1 MANEPRVRRTA
12 IVLAAFVL
20 AGGPAL
26 PQQTPSF
33 EASREVVRIDVVVVD
48 DAGVPVRG
56 LTAADFEIVEKGRK
70 VPITSFEAVAPAP
83 AAPATAVP
91 APAGAAAA
99 TAPRPAEPEHSRAFL
114 ILFDDVNLSEG
125 PTERVRTALI
135 KTLPTEVRD
144 GDLVSLHTTSGLRF
158 TARTADERLRMV
170 QLARGL
176 VGKRQTDVDLGKDG
190 FATGVSDYEAMR
202 ISRGGGDLDP
212 YASRHRDQLRA
223 TPTLAA
229 IRYLQAKQ
237 RASAG
242 LTALAHAL
250 VALEGFRGR
259 KSLIVYS
266 EGYVKDP
273 DLPQYDQ
280 VIELA
285 RRMRV
290 SVYFSDAFGLQTDGT
305 RAEGRM
311 PGQAD
316 SRHLMRLQEDAGGSA
331 YVAVATGGRAVTA
344 IDQSLLFRE
353 AATLSSAYYL
363 LGFEPPEGKTG
374 ERRVEVKVRKGLKVI
389 ASDRYFVSA
398 AAAAPDA
405 AAELRAAMASM
416 FESDDVPF
424 TVATGWRDGV
434 SSTTFVVSL
443 ARAAADPERR
453 LDLRIEARPLGAGEP
468 VRDAAELTI
477 PRGATPAR
485 LTRDLS
491 LRPGPWQ
498 ARVAVRDRDTGRIG
512 SVLHTFEVK
521 DAAAGAPSG
530 SPI

>member
-1 MANEPRVRRTA
+1 MKLRTTIA
-12 IVLAAFVL
+12 LAAL
-20 AGGPAL
+20 LLPAPAAL

-33 EASREVVRIDVVVVD
+33 GASREVVRIDVVVVD
-48 DAGVPVRG
+48 DAGQPVRG

-70 VPITSFEAVAPAP
+70 LPITSFEAIAPAP
-83 AAPATAVP
+83 AAPEPAVP
-91 APAGAAAA
+91 APAGAAAP
-99 TAPRPAEPEHSRAFL
+99 TAPRPVEVEHGRAFL

-135 KTLPTEVRD
+135 KMLPTEVRD
-144 GDLVSLHTTSGLRF
+144 GDVVSLHTTSGLRF
-158 TARTADERLRMV
+158 TARTADERQQMV
-170 QLARGL
+170 QLASGL
-176 VGKRQTDVDLGKDG
+176 VGKRQTDLDLGRDG
-190 FATGVSDYEAMR
+190 FATGLSDYEAML
-202 ISRGGGDLDP
+202 ISRSGGEMGPLGT
-212 YASRHRDQLRA
+212 RHSVS
-223 TPTLAA
+223 PTLAA
-229 IRYLQAKQ
+229 LRYAQAKQ

-285 RRMRV
+285 RRTRV

-305 RAEGRM
+305 RAEGRL

-316 SRHLMRLQEDAGGSA
+316 SRHLMRLQEDGGGSA
-331 YVAVATGGRAVTA
+331 YVAVGTGGRAVTA

-363 LGFEPPEGKTG
+363 LGFEPPEGKPG
-374 ERRVEVKVRKGLKVI
+374 ERRVEVKVRKGLKVV

-398 AAAAPDA
+398 QAATPDPAAD
-405 AAELRAAMASM
+405 LRTAMASM
-416 FESDDVPF
+416 FDSDDVPF
-424 TVATGWRDGV
+424 TVATGWRDRV

-443 ARAAADPERR
+443 ARGAGDPERR

-468 VRDAAELTI
+468 VRDASELTV
-477 PRGATPAR
+477 PRGSGPAR
-485 LTRDLS
+485 LTRDLP

-521 DAAAGAPSG
+521 DTAAGAP
-530 SPI
+530 